1 MTLSET
7 SNSIVSGS
15 LCNFLFK
22 LFLVASDISHK
33 NWWYW
38 IDFFCFAAP
47 RGGWRVPARLQIS
60 AAGSDRGLTSLSRTL
75 HPSRRSATQQL
86 PAEGAVKPARLQ
98 LWIASVQL
106 QFTQRGG
113 KRSYH
118 PLTMPHA
125 VGRSCSTTS
134 PVITCDFL
142 SLSHLLQWFHC
153 SQTTNNKLQLVAKR
167 HDRVP
172 SSIDWGLKMLPPS
185 QEMEVKLKSEL
196 RLE

>member
-1 MTLSET
+1 MIL
-7 SNSIVSGS
+7 NRFLL
-15 LCNFLFK
+15 LC
-22 LFLVASDISHK
+22 
-33 NWWYW
+33 
-38 IDFFCFAAP
+38 C
-47 RGGWRVPARLQIS
+47 PAGRLKSPGS
-60 AAGSDRGLTSLSRTL
+60 AADERCWIWQRFNVSLSRTL

-106 QFTQRGG
+106 RFTQRGG

-118 PLTMPHA
+118 PLTTPHA

-142 SLSHLLQWFHC
+142 SLSHLLPLQWFHC
-153 SQTTNNKLQLVAKR
+153 SQTTNNKLQLAAKR